1 MLARNPSERPT
12 FEQILD
18 HVWVIT
24 AVKSMDLTDPKMH
37 KAITTSTK
45 TVSLTK
51 QSIPSSSSED
61 YGHRRIPELPPISS
75 RSGTPCSTRSVTS
88 TRSATLPRT
97 PSKKM
102 SSHGRSSS
110 TKGLHRPSSMQST
123 SSLQFKSSGVK
134 FDLRHQQPEMV
145 I

>member
-1 MLARNPSERPT
+1 MLARNPSERPS
-12 FEQILD
+12 FDQILD

-37 KAITTSTK
+37 KAVASSK
-45 TVSLTK
+45 TLSLTK
-51 QSIPSSSSED
+51 QGLPSSIEGH
-61 YGHRRIPELPPISS
+61 GHRRIPELPPIQS

-88 TRSATLPRT
+88 TRSATLPRSPT
-97 PSKKM
+97 KKM
-102 SSHGRSSS
+102 SSHGRASS

-123 SSLQFKSSGVK
+123 GSLQFKSSNVK